1 MDEIPPT
8 TAMDMTRSDSL
19 GWNARDRKEPVAGTR
34 RPPASAPIA
43 PETANAVS
51 FARVGEMVYADA
63 VISLSRTA
71 ISVRPI
77 PECLSRQRR

>member
-8 TAMDMTRSDSL
+8 TAMDMTSNDPL
-19 GWNARDRKEPVAGTR
+19 GWNARDRKDPVAGTR

-51 FARVGEMVYADA
+51 FAV
-63 VISLSRTA
+63 
-71 ISVRPI
+71 
-77 PECLSRQRR
+77 PEKWYMQRQSFHYHEQL

>member
-8 TAMDMTRSDSL
+8 TAMDMTSNDSL
-19 GWNARDRKEPVAGTR
+19 GWNARDRKDPVAGTR

-51 FARVGEMVYADA
+51 FARVGEMVYRGSHFIITNSYKRSTD
-63 VISLSRTA
+63 T
-71 ISVRPI
+71 
-77 PECLSRQRR
+77 